1 MKKLFMSTVPA
12 ILKLSTERRVLTL
25 RRVAD
30 YWTLTKPE
38 VNFLV
43 VISALAGFYAASH
56 GPLNWMLLA
65 HTLVGTLLVASG
77 TAALNQVMERAEDA
91 RMRRTSPRPLP
102 SGRMPAMHALLFGI
116 FLSIAGSVYL
126 LLAVNVLTSILA
138 MSTLL
143 TYLLVYTPLKQ
154 RTPWCTF
161 LGAFPGAAPPLIGWA
176 GAVGTLSRDAW
187 VLYAIL
193 FLWQFPHFL
202 AIAWMY
208 REDYARAGFQML
220 PQNDQEGGATMRQIM
235 AGSFLL
241 LPVSL
246 LPTWLG
252 QAGIVYMAGAL
263 LLGLM
268 YIRSGLRLA
277 KVRSNVRARRLLLA
291 SVVYLPLVFAL
302 LMLDKSGI

>member
-1 MKKLFMSTVPA
+1 MSSVPA
-12 ILKLSTERRVLTL
+12 ILQPASISAL
-25 RRVAD
+25 RRASD

-43 VISALAGFYAASH
+43 VMSSLAGFYAASR
-56 GPLNWMLLA
+56 GPLDWALLI
-65 HTLVGTLLVASG
+65 HTLAGTLLVASG
-77 TAALNQVMERAEDA
+77 TATLNQLIERDA
-91 RMRRTSPRPLP
+91 DALMRRTSLRPLP
-102 SGRMPAMHALLFGI
+102 ARRMPALHALLFGI
-116 FLSIAGSVYL
+116 FLSIAGGAYL
-126 LLAVNVLTSILA
+126 LAAVNALACILA

-143 TYLLVYTPLKQ
+143 TYLLIYTPLKK

-176 GAVGTLSRDAW
+176 GAAGTLSRDAW

-208 REDYARAGFQML
+208 RDDYARAGLKML
-220 PQNDQEGGATMRQIM
+220 PQNDAGGDATMRQIM
-235 AGSFLL
+235 AGALLL

-252 QAGIVYMAGAL
+252 QAGSFYLAGAV

-268 YIRSGLRLA
+268 YIYSGFRLA
-277 KVRSNVRARRLLLA
+277 TTRTNTRARRLVLA

>member
-1 MKKLFMSTVPA
+1 MSSLPA
-12 ILKLSTERRVLTL
+12 ILKPAVVESHSAL
-25 RRVAD
+25 RRALD

-43 VISALAGFYAASH
+43 VISALAGFYAASR
-56 GPLNWMLLA
+56 GPLDWMHLV
-65 HTLVGTLLVASG
+65 HTLAGTLLVASG
-77 TAALNQVMERAEDA
+77 TATLNQLMERDA
-91 RMRRTSPRPLP
+91 DALMRRTSLRPLP
-102 SGRMPAMHALLFGI
+102 AGRIPAMHALWFGI
-116 FLSIAGSVYL
+116 FLSLAGGAYL
-126 LLAVNVLTSILA
+126 LVAVNALSCILA

-143 TYLLVYTPLKQ
+143 TYLLIYTPLKK

-176 GAVGTLSRDAW
+176 GAAGSLSREAW

-208 REDYARAGFQML
+208 REDYARAGLKML
-220 PQNDQEGGATMRQIM
+220 PQNDAEGRAAMRQM
-235 AGSFLL
+235 MTGALLL

-252 QAGIVYMAGAL
+252 LAGTIYMTGAL

-268 YIRSGLRLA
+268 YIHSGIRLA
-277 KVRSNVRARRLLLA
+277 AVRTNTRARRLVLA
-291 SVVYLPLVFAL
+291 SVVYLPIVFAL
-302 LMLDKSGI
+302 LMLDKSGV

>member
-1 MKKLFMSTVPA
+1 MSSVPA
-12 ILKLSTERRVLTL
+12 IPQPASISVL
-25 RRVAD
+25 RRASD

-43 VISALAGFYAASH
+43 VMSSLAGFYAASR
-56 GPLNWMLLA
+56 GPLDWALLI
-65 HTLVGTLLVASG
+65 HTLAGTLLVASG
-77 TAALNQVMERAEDA
+77 TATLNQLIERDA
-91 RMRRTSPRPLP
+91 DALMRRTSLRPLP
-102 SGRMPAMHALLFGI
+102 ARRMPALHALLFGI
-116 FLSIAGSVYL
+116 FLSIAGGAYL
-126 LLAVNVLTSILA
+126 LVAVNALACILA

-143 TYLLVYTPLKQ
+143 TYLLIYTPLKK

-176 GAVGTLSRDAW
+176 GAAGTLSGDAW

-208 REDYARAGFQML
+208 RDDYARAGLKML
-220 PQNDQEGGATMRQIM
+220 PQNDAGGDATMRQIM
-235 AGSFLL
+235 AGALLL

-252 QAGIVYMAGAL
+252 QAGSFYLAGAV

-268 YIRSGLRLA
+268 YIYSGFRLA
-277 KVRSNVRARRLLLA
+277 TTRTNTRARRLVLA

>member
-1 MKKLFMSTVPA
+1 MSSVPA
-12 ILKLSTERRVLTL
+12 ILQPASISAL
-25 RRVAD
+25 RRASD

-43 VISALAGFYAASH
+43 VMSSLAGFYAASR
-56 GPLNWMLLA
+56 GPLDWALLI
-65 HTLVGTLLVASG
+65 HTLAGTLLVASG
-77 TAALNQVMERAEDA
+77 TATLNQLIERDA
-91 RMRRTSPRPLP
+91 DALMRRTSLRPLP
-102 SGRMPAMHALLFGI
+102 ARRMPALHALLFGI
-116 FLSIAGSVYL
+116 FLSIAGGAYL
-126 LLAVNVLTSILA
+126 LVAVNALACILA

-143 TYLLVYTPLKQ
+143 TYLLIYTPLKK

-176 GAVGTLSRDAW
+176 GAAGTLSGDAW

-208 REDYARAGFQML
+208 RDDYARAGLKML
-220 PQNDQEGGATMRQIM
+220 PQNDAGGDATMRQIM
-235 AGSFLL
+235 AGALLL

-252 QAGIVYMAGAL
+252 QAGSFYLAGAV

-268 YIRSGLRLA
+268 YIYSGFRLA
-277 KVRSNVRARRLLLA
+277 TTRTNTRARRLVLA
-291 SVVYLPLVFAL
+291 SVVYLPLVFGL

>member
-1 MKKLFMSTVPA
+1 MSSVPA
-12 ILKLSTERRVLTL
+12 ILQPASISAL
-25 RRVAD
+25 RRASD

-43 VISALAGFYAASH
+43 VMSSLAGFYAASR
-56 GPLNWMLLA
+56 GPLDWALLI
-65 HTLVGTLLVASG
+65 HTLAGTLLVASG
-77 TAALNQVMERAEDA
+77 TATLNQLIERDA
-91 RMRRTSPRPLP
+91 DALMRRTSLRPLP
-102 SGRMPAMHALLFGI
+102 ARRMPALHALLFGI
-116 FLSIAGSVYL
+116 FLSIAGGAYL
-126 LLAVNVLTSILA
+126 LVAVNALACILA

-143 TYLLVYTPLKQ
+143 TYLLIYTPLKK

-176 GAVGTLSRDAW
+176 GAAGSLSGDAW

-208 REDYARAGFQML
+208 RDDYARAGLKML
-220 PQNDQEGGATMRQIM
+220 PQNDVGGDATMRQIM
-235 AGSFLL
+235 AGALLL

-252 QAGIVYMAGAL
+252 QAGSFYLAGAV

-268 YIRSGLRLA
+268 YIYSGFRLA
-277 KVRSNVRARRLLLA
+277 TTRTNTRARRLVLA

>member
-1 MKKLFMSTVPA
+1 MSTGPA
-12 ILKLSTERRVLTL
+12 ILKPAEWRVSPL
-25 RRVAD
+25 RRIAD
-30 YWTLTKPE
+30 YWVLTKPE

-43 VISALAGFYAASH
+43 VISVLAGFYAAS
-56 GPLNWMLLA
+56 PASLNGMLLA

-77 TAALNQVMERAEDA
+77 TATLNQVMERAPDA
-91 RMRRTSPRPLP
+91 RMRRTSQRPLP
-102 SGRMPAMHALLFGI
+102 AGRMPATHALGFGI
-116 FLSIAGSVYL
+116 FLSVAGGAYL
-126 LLAVNVLTSILA
+126 LVTVNALACILA

-143 TYLLVYTPLKQ
+143 IYLLVYTPLKQ
-154 RTPWCTF
+154 RTSWCTF

-176 GAVGTLSRDAW
+176 GAAGSLSLDAW

-208 REDYARAGFQML
+208 REDYARAGFKML
-220 PQNDQEGGATMRQIM
+220 PRDDGEGGATMRQIM

-252 QAGIVYMAGAL
+252 QAGTVYLTGAL
-263 LLGLM
+263 LLGLV
-268 YIRSGLRLA
+268 YIHSGLRLA
-277 KVRSNVRARRLLLA
+277 RVRTNTRARRLVLT

-302 LMLDKSGI
+302 LMLDKSGV

>member
-1 MKKLFMSTVPA
+1 MSSVPA
-12 ILKLSTERRVLTL
+12 ILQPASISAL
-25 RRVAD
+25 RRASD

-43 VISALAGFYAASH
+43 VMSSLAGFYAASR
-56 GPLNWMLLA
+56 GPLDWALLI
-65 HTLVGTLLVASG
+65 HTLAGTLLVASG
-77 TAALNQVMERAEDA
+77 TATLNQLIERDA
-91 RMRRTSPRPLP
+91 DALMRRTSLRPLP
-102 SGRMPAMHALLFGI
+102 ARRMPALHALLFGI
-116 FLSIAGSVYL
+116 FLSIAGGAYL
-126 LLAVNVLTSILA
+126 LVAVNALACILA

-143 TYLLVYTPLKQ
+143 TYLLIYTPLKK

-176 GAVGTLSRDAW
+176 GAAGSLSRDAW

-208 REDYARAGFQML
+208 RDDYARAGLKML
-220 PQNDQEGGATMRQIM
+220 PQNDAGGDATMRQIM
-235 AGSFLL
+235 AVALLL

-252 QAGIVYMAGAL
+252 QAGSFYLAGAV

-268 YIRSGLRLA
+268 YIYSGFRLA
-277 KVRSNVRARRLLLA
+277 TTRTNTRARRLVLA
-291 SVVYLPLVFAL
+291 SVVYLPLVFGL

>member
-1 MKKLFMSTVPA
+1 MSSVPA
-12 ILKLSTERRVLTL
+12 ILQPASISAL
-25 RRVAD
+25 RRASD

-43 VISALAGFYAASH
+43 VMSSLAGFYAASR
-56 GPLNWMLLA
+56 GPLDWALLI
-65 HTLVGTLLVASG
+65 HTLAGTLLVASG
-77 TAALNQVMERAEDA
+77 TATLNQLIERDA
-91 RMRRTSPRPLP
+91 DALMRRTSLRPLP
-102 SGRMPAMHALLFGI
+102 ARRMPALHALLFGI
-116 FLSIAGSVYL
+116 FLSIAGGAYL
-126 LLAVNVLTSILA
+126 LVAVNALACILA

-143 TYLLVYTPLKQ
+143 TYLLIYTPLKK

-176 GAVGTLSRDAW
+176 GAAGSLSRDAW

-208 REDYARAGFQML
+208 RDDYARAGLKML
-220 PQNDQEGGATMRQIM
+220 PQNDVGGDATMRQIM
-235 AGSFLL
+235 AGALLL

-252 QAGIVYMAGAL
+252 QAGSFYLAGAV

-268 YIRSGLRLA
+268 YIYSGFRLA
-277 KVRSNVRARRLLLA
+277 TTRTNTRARRLVLA

>member
-1 MKKLFMSTVPA
+1 MSSVPA
-12 ILKLSTERRVLTL
+12 ILQPASISAL
-25 RRVAD
+25 RRASD

-43 VISALAGFYAASH
+43 VMSSLAGFYSASR
-56 GPLNWMLLA
+56 GPLDWALLI
-65 HTLVGTLLVASG
+65 HTLAGTLLVASG
-77 TAALNQVMERAEDA
+77 TATLNQLIERDA
-91 RMRRTSPRPLP
+91 DALMRRTSLRPLP
-102 SGRMPAMHALLFGI
+102 ARRMPALHALLFGI
-116 FLSIAGSVYL
+116 FLSIAGGAYL
-126 LLAVNVLTSILA
+126 LVAVNALACILA

-143 TYLLVYTPLKQ
+143 TYLLIYTPLKK

-176 GAVGTLSRDAW
+176 GAAGTLSGDAW

-208 REDYARAGFQML
+208 RDDYARAGLKML
-220 PQNDQEGGATMRQIM
+220 PQNDAGGDATMRQIM
-235 AGSFLL
+235 AGALLL

-252 QAGIVYMAGAL
+252 QAGSFYLAGAV

-268 YIRSGLRLA
+268 YIYSGFRLA
-277 KVRSNVRARRLLLA
+277 TTRTNTRARRLVLA
-291 SVVYLPLVFAL
+291 SVVYLPLVFGL

>member
-1 MKKLFMSTVPA
+1 MSSVPA
-12 ILKLSTERRVLTL
+12 ILKPSTEWKVSAL
-25 RRVAD
+25 RRASD

-43 VISALAGFYAASH
+43 VMSALAGFYAASR
-56 GPLNWMLLA
+56 GPLDWTLLA
-65 HTLVGTLLVASG
+65 HTLVGTLMVASG
-77 TAALNQVMERAEDA
+77 TATLNQFMERGPDA
-91 RMRRTSPRPLP
+91 LMRRTSLRPLP
-102 SGRMPAMHALLFGI
+102 AGRMPAMHAFWFGI
-116 FLSIAGSVYL
+116 FLSVGGGLYL
-126 LLAVNVLTSILA
+126 LAAVNALACILA

-143 TYLLVYTPLKQ
+143 TYLLIYTPLKK

-176 GAVGTLSRDAW
+176 GAAGSLSRDAW

-208 REDYARAGFQML
+208 REDYARAGLKML
-220 PQNDQEGGATMRQIM
+220 PQDDGEGRATMRQIM
-235 AGSFLL
+235 AGSLLL

-246 LPTWLG
+246 LPAWLG
-252 QAGIVYMAGAL
+252 QAGTVYLTGAL

-268 YIRSGLRLA
+268 YIHSGIRLA
-277 KVRSNVRARRLLLA
+277 MVRTNTRARRLVLA

-302 LMLDKSGI
+302 LMLDKSGV

>member
-1 MKKLFMSTVPA
+1 MSSVPA
-12 ILKLSTERRVLTL
+12 ILQPASISAL
-25 RRVAD
+25 RRASD

-43 VISALAGFYAASH
+43 VMSSLAGFYAASR
-56 GPLNWMLLA
+56 GPLDWALLI
-65 HTLVGTLLVASG
+65 HTLAGTLLVASG
-77 TAALNQVMERAEDA
+77 TATLNQLIERDA
-91 RMRRTSPRPLP
+91 DALMRRTSLRPLP
-102 SGRMPAMHALLFGI
+102 ARRMPALHALLFGI
-116 FLSIAGSVYL
+116 FLSIAGGAYL
-126 LLAVNVLTSILA
+126 LVAVNALACILA

-143 TYLLVYTPLKQ
+143 TYLLIYTPLKK

-176 GAVGTLSRDAW
+176 GAAGSLSRDAW

-208 REDYARAGFQML
+208 RDDYARAGLKML
-220 PQNDQEGGATMRQIM
+220 PQNDAGGDATMRQIM
-235 AGSFLL
+235 AGALLL

-252 QAGIVYMAGAL
+252 QAGSFYLAGAV

-268 YIRSGLRLA
+268 YIYSGFRLA
-277 KVRSNVRARRLLLA
+277 TTRTNTRARRLVLA
-291 SVVYLPLVFAL
+291 SVVYLPLVFGL

>member
-1 MKKLFMSTVPA
+1 MSTVPA
-12 ILKLSTERRVLTL
+12 ILKPSTEWKASAL
-25 RRVAD
+25 RRASD

-43 VISALAGFYAASH
+43 VISALAGFYSASRES
-56 GPLNWMLLA
+56 LNWLLLA

-77 TAALNQVMERAEDA
+77 TATLNQLMERAPDA
-91 RMRRTSPRPLP
+91 RMRRTSQRPLP
-102 SGRMPAMHALLFGI
+102 AGRMPAMHALWFGMI
-116 FLSIAGSVYL
+116 LSVAGGAYL
-126 LLAVNVLTSILA
+126 LAAVNALASILA

-176 GAVGTLSRDAW
+176 GAAGSLSIDAW
-187 VLYAIL
+187 VLYGIL

-208 REDYARAGFQML
+208 REDYARAGFMML
-220 PQNDQEGGATMRQIM
+220 PENDEEGGATMRQIM
-235 AGSFLL
+235 AGSLLL

-252 QAGIVYMAGAL
+252 QAGVVYLTGAF

-268 YIRSGLRLA
+268 YIHSGLRLA
-277 KVRSNVRARRLLLA
+277 RVRTNTRARRLVLA

-302 LMLDKSGI
+302 LMLDKSGV